1 MSYSPDYSMRR
12 RNQDCGCRRPQAQG
26 PAMNNCN
33 RNRQPQET
41 CGCRREPQMAVP
53 DCERTMPATPEMQFL
68 PECIDSFPVGM
79 TYVPWQRWQ
88 NIYNTEEA
96 LMIGTI
102 FQDLD
107 YPWLVGGGCG
117 IKCR

>member
-1 MSYSPDYSMRR
+1 
-12 RNQDCGCRRPQAQG
+12 
-26 PAMNNCN
+26 
-33 RNRQPQET
+33 
-41 CGCRREPQMAVP
+41 MAVP
-53 DCERTMPATPEMQFL
+53 DCERTMPATPEMPFL

-117 IKCR
+117 TKCR